1 MDAMKRA
8 LQSEGRR
15 RQAGCPEEV
24 AYLELMRSGDKL
36 SRGVTQV
43 LKTEDLSAT
52 QYNVLRILRGAREG
66 LKCGEIGDRMIT
78 RDPDITRLLD
88 RLEKRELITRRRD
101 TKDRRMV
108 TARIT
113 PDGLE
118 VLGRMDAPVREM
130 HRNQLAHLGRKR
142 LAMLTELLREAQG
155 EAI

>member
-1 MDAMKRA
+1 MERA
-8 LQSEGRR
+8 LQSAGHRR
-15 RQAGCPEEV
+15 KAVCPEEI
-24 AYLELMRSGDKL
+24 AYLELMRSGDML

-88 RLEKRELITRRRD
+88 RLERRELITRCRD
-101 TKDRRMV
+101 TKDRRTV

-113 PDGLE
+113 TDGLE

-130 HRNQLAHLGRKR
+130 HRKQLAHLGRKR
-142 LAMLTELLREAQG
+142 LATLTELLREAQG
-155 EAI
+155 AAS